1 MKVGL
6 FLVSVLSKNKLVGGK
21 RVFSSDFFK
30 LNHHTIMYTTAS
42 LEWKGQTITITRNDD
57 DSIQIYPTIFPSV
70 KAGLREIADVRG
82 ISYEPSWN
90 TRYLGMRVLKALNG
104 VKTIDDQIER
114 EAMRSSGIIEEES
127 TSSATLVKITFENVA
142 IIEAMIS
149 YDSKYTR
156 AGDPRSVPDKKWL
169 KEFKDKFDK
178 TPEAHEPLGQNSPAL
193 LEYNFNEYRG
203 SSAFWMHR
211 LGEYY
216 GYNYGNEFNG
226 FDSVKDYP
234 WYYRFL
240 IYNAVCAVDAENST
254 HINADKVG
262 RKEITDRI
270 VQYKDD
276 LLKQL
281 KDTKNYPLIGTL
293 SEETNPNEAGNTNPA
308 RKNFSFAT
316 KFCHYACFYIFE
328 NKDVAYRDSYSIY
341 DYIVSNALKTY
352 YGFEDIKPSEND
364 SDAEQF
370 FVEKYRNYQTF
381 IDNLR
386 DNASKAPN
394 TVSRNGA
401 STTCY
406 GITTKAKE
414 RTTKN
419 KTQVP
424 QIKD

>member
-1 MKVGL
+1 
-6 FLVSVLSKNKLVGGK
+6 
-21 RVFSSDFFK
+21 
-30 LNHHTIMYTTAS
+30 MYTTAS

-70 KAGLREIADVRG
+70 KAGLREIADARG

-90 TRYLGMRVLKALNG
+90 TRYLVMRVLKALNG

-156 AGDPRSVPDKKWL
+156 NSDPRSVPDKKWL

-193 LEYNFNEYRG
+193 LEYNFNGYRG

-240 IYNAVCAVDAENST
+240 IYNAVCAIDAENST

-270 VQYKDD
+270 VKHRDK
-276 LLKQL
+276 LLELL

-293 SEETNPNEAGNTNPA
+293 SEETNPKYEAGNTNPA

-328 NKDVAYRDSYSIY
+328 NKDVEYRDSYSIY
-341 DYIVSNALKTY
+341 DYIVSNALTTY

-364 SDAEQF
+364 SDDEQF

-386 DNASKAPN
+386 DNAAKASKAPN
-394 TVSRNGA
+394 PVSRNGFDHLLW
-401 STTCY
+401 Y
-406 GITTKAKE
+406 YYKGKG
-414 RTTKN
+414 KN
-419 KTQVP
+419 NQKQ
-424 QIKD
+424 DAGSAD

>member
-1 MKVGL
+1 
-6 FLVSVLSKNKLVGGK
+6 
-21 RVFSSDFFK
+21 
-30 LNHHTIMYTTAS
+30 
-42 LEWKGQTITITRNDD
+42 
-57 DSIQIYPTIFPSV
+57 
-70 KAGLREIADVRG
+70 
-82 ISYEPSWN
+82 
-90 TRYLGMRVLKALNG
+90 MRVSKALNG

-127 TSSATLVKITFENVA
+127 TSTATLVKITFENVA

-156 AGDPRSVPDKKWL
+156 TGDPRSVPDKKWL

-193 LEYNFNEYRG
+193 LEYNFNGYRG

-270 VQYKDD
+270 VHYKND
-276 LLKQL
+276 LLELL

-293 SEETNPNEAGNTNPA
+293 SEETHPKHEAGNTNPA

-328 NKDVAYRDSYSIY
+328 NKDVEYRDSYSIY
-341 DYIVSNALKTY
+341 DYIVSNALKTFY
-352 YGFEDIKPSEND
+352 NYKENQSQKNGFEDKK
-364 SDAEQF
+364 F
-370 FVEKYRNYQTF
+370 FVEKYRHYQSF
-381 IDNLR
+381 IDELR
-386 DNASKAPN
+386 TKAAEKAKESNP
-394 TVSRNGA
+394 VSRNGFDHMLWYYYKGKGKNNQKQDA
-401 STTCY
+401 GST
-406 GITTKAKE
+406 
-414 RTTKN
+414 
-419 KTQVP
+419 
-424 QIKD
+424 D

>member
-1 MKVGL
+1 
-6 FLVSVLSKNKLVGGK
+6 
-21 RVFSSDFFK
+21 
-30 LNHHTIMYTTAS
+30 MYATAS
-42 LEWKGQTITITRNDD
+42 LEWKGQTITITRRDD
-57 DSIQIYPTIFPSV
+57 DSIQIHPTIFPSV
-70 KAGLREIADVRG
+70 KAGLREIADAQG
-82 ISYEPSWN
+82 ISYDPSWN
-90 TRYLGMRVLKALNG
+90 TRYLGMRVLNALNG
-104 VKTIDDQIER
+104 VKNIDDQIER

-156 AGDPRSVPDKKWL
+156 TGDPRSVPDKKWL

-193 LEYNFNEYRG
+193 LEYNFNGYRG

-270 VQYKDD
+270 VKHKND
-276 LLKQL
+276 LLERL
-281 KDTKNYPLIGTL
+281 KDTKNYPLIETL
-293 SEETNPNEAGNTNPA
+293 SKKTNPNEAGNTNPT

-328 NKDVAYRDSYSIY
+328 NKDVEYWDSYSIY
-341 DYIVSNALKTY
+341 DYIVSNALKTFY
-352 YGFEDIKPSEND
+352 NYKENRSQKNGFENKK
-364 SDAEQF
+364 F
-370 FVEKYRNYQTF
+370 FVEKYRHYQNH
-381 IDNLR
+381 IDDLR
-386 DNASKAPN
+386 TKAAKEYKESNP
-394 TVSRNGA
+394 VSRNGFDHLLWYYYKGKGKNNQKQDA
-401 STTCY
+401 GST
-406 GITTKAKE
+406 
-414 RTTKN
+414 
-419 KTQVP
+419 
-424 QIKD
+424 D

>member
-1 MKVGL
+1 
-6 FLVSVLSKNKLVGGK
+6 
-21 RVFSSDFFK
+21 
-30 LNHHTIMYTTAS
+30 MYTTAS
-42 LEWKGQTITITRNDD
+42 LEWKGQTITITRRDD
-57 DSIQIYPTIFPSV
+57 DSIQIHPTIFPSV
-70 KAGLREIADVRG
+70 KAGLREIADAQG
-82 ISYEPSWN
+82 ISYDPSWN

-104 VKTIDDQIER
+104 VKNIDDQIER

-156 AGDPRSVPDKKWL
+156 NLDPRSIPDKKWL

-193 LEYNFNEYRG
+193 LEYNFNGYRG

-262 RKEITDRI
+262 RKELTDRI
-270 VQYKDD
+270 VEYKDD
-276 LLKQL
+276 LLELL
-281 KDTKNYPLIGTL
+281 KDTKNYPLIGIL
-293 SEETNPNEAGNTNPA
+293 SEKTDPEENKANEGKQIPP

-328 NKDVAYRDSYSIY
+328 NKDTDCRDSYSIY
-341 DYIVSNALKTY
+341 DYIVSNALTTY
-352 YGFEDIKPSEND
+352 YGFEEIKPSEND
-364 SDAEQF
+364 SADKQF

-381 IDNLR
+381 IDKIR
-386 DNASKAPN
+386 DDAAKAANDPN
-394 TVSRNGA
+394 PVSRNGFDHLLW
-401 STTCY
+401 Y
-406 GITTKAKE
+406 YYKGKG
-414 RTTKN
+414 KN
-419 KTQVP
+419 NQKQ
-424 QIKD
+424 D

>member
-1 MKVGL
+1 M
-6 FLVSVLSKNKLVGGK
+6 
-21 RVFSSDFFK
+21 
-30 LNHHTIMYTTAS
+30 
-42 LEWKGQTITITRNDD
+42 
-57 DSIQIYPTIFPSV
+57 
-70 KAGLREIADVRG
+70 
-82 ISYEPSWN
+82 
-90 TRYLGMRVLKALNG
+90 GMSVLKALNG

-156 AGDPRSVPDKKWL
+156 TGDPRSVPDKKWL
-169 KEFKDKFDK
+169 KEFKDKLDK

-193 LEYNFNEYRG
+193 LEYNFNGYRG

-276 LLKQL
+276 LLELL
-281 KDTKNYPLIGTL
+281 KDTKKYPLIGIL
-293 SEETNPNEAGNTNPA
+293 SKKTNPNEAGNTSPA

-352 YGFEDIKPSEND
+352 YGFKDIKPSEND
-364 SDAEQF
+364 SNDEQF
-370 FVEKYRNYQTF
+370 FVEKYRHYQSLSMNFVPKPPKRPKNPILSAET
-381 IDNLR
+381 
-386 DNASKAPN
+386 
-394 TVSRNGA
+394 A

-406 GITTKAKE
+406 GITTRAKE

>member
-1 MKVGL
+1 
-6 FLVSVLSKNKLVGGK
+6 
-21 RVFSSDFFK
+21 
-30 LNHHTIMYTTAS
+30 MYTTAS
-42 LEWKGQTITITRNDD
+42 LEWKGQTITIARNDD

-70 KAGLREIADVRG
+70 KAGLREIADARG

-114 EAMRSSGIIEEES
+114 EAMRSSGMIEEES

-169 KEFKDKFDK
+169 KEFKDKLDK
-178 TPEAHEPLGQNSPAL
+178 TPEAHEPLGQNSPDL
-193 LEYNFNEYRG
+193 LEYNFNGYRG

-262 RKEITDRI
+262 RKQITDRI
-270 VQYKDD
+270 VKYKND
-276 LLKQL
+276 LLELL
-281 KDTKNYPLIGTL
+281 KDTKNYPLIETL
-293 SEETNPNEAGNTNPA
+293 SEETLPKLEAGNTNPA

-328 NKDVAYRDSYSIY
+328 NKDVEYRDSYSIY
-341 DYIVSNALKTY
+341 DYIVSNALTTY
-352 YGFEDIKPSEND
+352 YDYKESQQKNNSENG
-364 SDAEQF
+364 EF
-370 FVEKYRNYQTF
+370 FVEKYRHYQRF
-381 IDNLR
+381 IDELR
-386 DNASKAPN
+386 TKAAEKAKESNP
-394 TVSRNGA
+394 VSRNGFDHLLWYYYKGKGKNSQKQDA
-401 STTCY
+401 GST
-406 GITTKAKE
+406 
-414 RTTKN
+414 
-419 KTQVP
+419 
-424 QIKD
+424 D

>member
-1 MKVGL
+1 
-6 FLVSVLSKNKLVGGK
+6 
-21 RVFSSDFFK
+21 
-30 LNHHTIMYTTAS
+30 MYTTAS

-70 KAGLREIADVRG
+70 KAGLREIADARG

-114 EAMRSSGIIEEES
+114 EAM
-127 TSSATLVKITFENVA
+127 
-142 IIEAMIS
+142 IS

-156 AGDPRSVPDKKWL
+156 NSDPRSIPDKKWL

-193 LEYNFNEYRG
+193 LEYNFNGYRG

-270 VQYKDD
+270 VNYKDD
-276 LLKQL
+276 LLELL
-281 KDTKNYPLIGTL
+281 KDTKNYPLIETL
-293 SEETNPNEAGNTNPA
+293 SKKTNPNEAGNTNPA

-328 NKDVAYRDSYSIY
+328 NKDVEYRDSYSIY
-341 DYIVSNALKTY
+341 DYIVSNALTTY

-364 SDAEQF
+364 SNEKQF

-386 DNASKAPN
+386 DNAAKEYKESNP
-394 TVSRNGA
+394 VSRNGFDHLLWYYYKGKGKNNQKQDA
-401 STTCY
+401 GST
-406 GITTKAKE
+406 
-414 RTTKN
+414 
-419 KTQVP
+419 
-424 QIKD
+424 D

>member
-1 MKVGL
+1 
-6 FLVSVLSKNKLVGGK
+6 
-21 RVFSSDFFK
+21 
-30 LNHHTIMYTTAS
+30 MYTTAS
-42 LEWKGQTITITRNDD
+42 LEWEGQTIAITRNDD
-57 DSIQIYPTIFPSV
+57 DAIQIYPTIFPSV
-70 KAGLREIADVRG
+70 KAGLREIADARG

-127 TSSATLVKITFENVA
+127 TSSTTLVKITFENVA

-156 AGDPRSVPDKKWL
+156 TGDPRSVPDKKWL
-169 KEFKDKFDK
+169 KEFKDILDK
-178 TPEAHEPLGQNSPAL
+178 TSEAHEPLGQNSPAL
-193 LEYNFNEYRG
+193 LEYNFNGYRG

-281 KDTKNYPLIGTL
+281 KVTKKYPLIGIL
-293 SEETNPNEAGNTNPA
+293 SKKTDPKHEAGNTNPA

-352 YGFEDIKPSEND
+352 YDYKESQQKNNSEDGEI
-364 SDAEQF
+364 
-370 FVEKYRNYQTF
+370 FVEKYRHYQSF
-381 IDNLR
+381 IDELR
-386 DNASKAPN
+386 TKAAEKAKESNP
-394 TVSRNGA
+394 VSRNGFDHLLWYYYKGKGKNNQKQDA
-401 STTCY
+401 GST
-406 GITTKAKE
+406 
-414 RTTKN
+414 
-419 KTQVP
+419 
-424 QIKD
+424 D

>member
-1 MKVGL
+1 
-6 FLVSVLSKNKLVGGK
+6 
-21 RVFSSDFFK
+21 
-30 LNHHTIMYTTAS
+30 
-42 LEWKGQTITITRNDD
+42 
-57 DSIQIYPTIFPSV
+57 
-70 KAGLREIADVRG
+70 
-82 ISYEPSWN
+82 
-90 TRYLGMRVLKALNG
+90 MRVLKALNG
-104 VKTIDDQIER
+104 VKNIDDQIER

-156 AGDPRSVPDKKWL
+156 NLDPRSIPDKKWL

-193 LEYNFNEYRG
+193 LEYNFNGYRG

-262 RKEITDRI
+262 RKELTDRI
-270 VQYKDD
+270 VEYKDD
-276 LLKQL
+276 LLELL
-281 KDTKNYPLIGTL
+281 KDTKDYSLIGIL
-293 SEETNPNEAGNTNPA
+293 SEGTNPKHEAGNTNPA

-328 NKDVAYRDSYSIY
+328 NKDTEYRDSYSIY
-341 DYIVSNALKTY
+341 DYIVSNALTTY
-352 YGFEDIKPSEND
+352 YGFDDIKPDEKGSND
-364 SDAEQF
+364 KQY

-381 IDNLR
+381 IDKIR
-386 DNASKAPN
+386 DDAAKAAKDPN
-394 TVSRNGA
+394 PVSRNGFDHLLW
-401 STTCY
+401 Y
-406 GITTKAKE
+406 YYKGKGRNNQK
-414 RTTKN
+414 
-419 KTQVP
+419 Q
-424 QIKD
+424 D

>member
-1 MKVGL
+1 
-6 FLVSVLSKNKLVGGK
+6 
-21 RVFSSDFFK
+21 
-30 LNHHTIMYTTAS
+30 MYTTAS
-42 LEWKGQTITITRNDD
+42 LEWEGQTIAITRNDD

-70 KAGLREIADVRG
+70 KAGLREIADARG

-127 TSSATLVKITFENVA
+127 TSSTTLVKITFENVA

-156 AGDPRSVPDKKWL
+156 TGDPRSVPDKKWL
-169 KEFKDKFDK
+169 KEFKDILDK
-178 TPEAHEPLGQNSPAL
+178 TSEAHEPLGQNSPAL
-193 LEYNFNEYRG
+193 LEYNFNGYRG

-281 KDTKNYPLIGTL
+281 KVTKKYPLIGIL
-293 SEETNPNEAGNTNPA
+293 SKKTDPKHEAGNTNPA

-352 YGFEDIKPSEND
+352 YDYKESQQKNNSEDGEI
-364 SDAEQF
+364 
-370 FVEKYRNYQTF
+370 FVEKYRHYQSF
-381 IDNLR
+381 IDELR
-386 DNASKAPN
+386 TKAAEKAKESNP
-394 TVSRNGA
+394 VSRNGFDHLLWYYYKGKGKNNQKQDA
-401 STTCY
+401 GST
-406 GITTKAKE
+406 
-414 RTTKN
+414 
-419 KTQVP
+419 
-424 QIKD
+424 D